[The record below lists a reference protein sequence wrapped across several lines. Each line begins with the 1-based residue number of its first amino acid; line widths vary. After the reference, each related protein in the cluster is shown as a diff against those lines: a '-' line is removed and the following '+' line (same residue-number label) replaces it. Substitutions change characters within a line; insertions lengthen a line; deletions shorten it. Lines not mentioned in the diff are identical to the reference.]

1 MTLTDLF
8 KYANNQVKI
17 KLAGDGT
24 DTKKIKGELQTIR
37 DNHPHLVK
45 FKKELFDIFKAFKD
59 GGVVNGIKAIGTAI
73 KSAFA
78 SNYILLGITAAIT
91 AIYAVFKA
99 FDKFVFDY
107 DEKLEEL
114 QESVS
119 KYQETVNELENVES
133 ELKSI
138 GERIDELER

>member
-1 MTLTDLF
+1 MTFTDLF
-8 KYANNQVKI
+8 KYANNKVKI
-17 KLAGDGT
+17 KLAGNGT
-24 DTKKIKGELQTIR
+24 DTTKIQDEIKEIR
-37 DNHPHLVK
+37 ESHPHLVK
-45 FKKELFDIFKAFKD
+45 FKKELFTIFDAFKD

-107 DEKLEEL
+107 DDKLEEL

>member
-1 MTLTDLF
+1 MTFTDLF
-8 KYANNQVKI
+8 KYANNKVKI
-17 KLAGDGT
+17 KLAGDG
-24 DTKKIKGELQTIR
+24 DNDELKDKLQTSR
-37 DNHPHLVK
+37 DNRPHLVK
-45 FKKELFDIFKAFKD
+45 FKEELSTIFKAFKD

-78 SNYILLGITAAIT
+78 SNYILLGITAAIA
-91 AIYAVFKA
+91 AIYAVFKV

-107 DEKLEEL
+107 DEKLEKL